1 MSEPNVKTK
10 FIQFKDLIIFED
22 DDILVVDKP
31 SNVSSLDDKS
41 NRNLNHLAKL
51 YNPELQLCHR
61 LDKMTSGILLMAKG
75 KENYRNIALQFQ
87 YRKVRKMYVALVRGV
102 HHFEEKEVDLPLLV
116 TTNKRVMA
124 HKNDGKKANTIVTT
138 EKTFRNY
145 SLLRCEPLTGRMHQ
159 IRVHLLSL
167 GCPIVGDHLY
177 KGEDIML
184 STIKRKYKYSGR
196 KMEERPLN
204 HGYMLHAKSLTF
216 THPGSGEEMTVE
228 TPYPKNFAVVL
239 KVLEKYDS

>member
-1 MSEPNVKTK
+1 MSEQKSKNK
-10 FIQFKDLIIFED
+10 FIEFKDLIIHED
-22 DDILVVDKP
+22 DNILIVNKP
-31 SNVSSLDDKS
+31 SGVSSLDDKS
-41 NRNLNHLAKL
+41 NKNLNHLAKI
-51 YNPELQLCHR
+51 YNPDIQLCHR

-75 KENYRNIALQFQ
+75 RENYRDIALQFQ
-87 YRKVRKMYVALVRGV
+87 YRTVKKTYMALVRGV
-102 HHFEEKEVDLPLLV
+102 HHFEDQEIDLPLLV

-124 HKNDGKKANTIVTT
+124 HKNDGKKAITHVTT

-145 SLLRCEPLTGRMHQ
+145 TLVRCHPLTGRMHQ

-167 GCPIVGDHLY
+167 GCPIVGDELY

-184 STIKRKYKYSGR
+184 SSIKRKYKLSGK

-216 THPGSGEEMTVE
+216 AHPKTKEEMTFE
-228 TPYPKNFAVVL
+228 SEYPKNFNVVL
-239 KVLEKYDS
+239 KMLEKYDS